1 MAAYKHVFLES
12 KTHSMIK
19 NNIFGTK
26 NIIQFE
32 IQKKIKNFTFIS
44 SDKAVNPKSILG
56 FSKKYGEKLIEYYYK
71 KNKLGNRTNFTIV
84 RFGNV
89 IGSSGSVIPI
99 FINQISKGEPL
110 TVTNK
115 KAKRYFMSI
124 SEAVKLV
131 INSSFLNKKGVK
143 IYALDMANKLTFMK

>member
-1 MAAYKHVFLES
+1 M
-12 KTHSMIK
+12 
-19 NNIFGTK
+19 
-26 NIIQFE
+26 
-32 IQKKIKNFTFIS
+32 
-44 SDKAVNPKSILG
+44 
-56 FSKKYGEKLIEYYYK
+56 
-71 KNKLGNRTNFTIV
+71 
-84 RFGNV
+84 

-143 IYALDMANKLTFMK
+143 IYALDMGQQINIYEIAKRIIRLSGNTVKNKKNIKGDVEIKIIGLKKGEKISEEIALGQNLK